1 LFFSIKIKSWIR
13 LQSLITSIFLI
24 TILGSSKKLDLD
36 EEIDLESD
44 MNMVDMDDLDD
55 DELSLDEGLSGSQVL
70 QSTSKRVRM
79 IFSVM
84 ASPNRIDI
92 LRILNS
98 KGPLTYSELKSLAGF
113 KSKKESGK
121 FAYHLRK
128 LLRQS
133 LVALN
138 KSERRYT
145 ITNLGKLVL
154 SLARQIEE
162 RSIIESGKMYVRTS
176 HSSIEEFNSQKIIQS
191 LVREGSLPL
200 ELAQKIT
207 EEVENRIY
215 KYQTAYLTG
224 SLIRELVNSVLLEH
238 GHEEYRHKLARVGLP
253 IFEVQE
259 MVSNAENI
267 ENGVEG
273 LLFKTGRIVFAEHL
287 LTSTLPKDIADAHLS
302 GDLHITN
309 PGLWSI
315 LPDTIFINV
324 KALIEDGIDLKGKYL
339 NVCRIP
345 PVKTLNNLSS
355 ALSMIIAL
363 VSKEASQEV
372 VLDDL
377 IPSLSKYSKD
387 LLELERKLV
396 DSFTTSSTT
405 MGYDNMST
413 VISFRI
419 PLGIDQKIV
428 KTVLSAYKT
437 YTKLTPIPKI
447 GLVIDYDKGKIT
459 DVSQIISEI
468 ITLGGK
474 VMFTKHNTS
483 QKGVTHP
490 KNSTST
496 LLHLGSLSINLPR
509 LAFESNKDETYFRAR
524 LALLMKP
531 ALDSMAKRNKNI
543 SNLIR
548 LGVNPILAAGTLYMQ
563 RSTVSLVINLVGL
576 QNAVYGILG
585 FKNNNEGQ
593 QILHKVIETA
603 VDIATKK
610 SKDLG
615 INIIV
620 SMTESDGS
628 ERFIAL
634 DAEKYG
640 KNSIQQITDTET
652 YSQGIVLDIDKISSL
667 TGKSAEITECNKISK
682 TLNGGLLLQIAIPKG
697 TKVDEI
703 KKVIE
708 KGVSITSSFKPVM
721 QVPIC
726 GNCGFK
732 DEKLGDKCPTCKSTY
747 II

>member
-1 LFFSIKIKSWIR
+1 M
-13 LQSLITSIFLI
+13 
-24 TILGSSKKLDLD
+24 GSKKELDL
-36 EEIDLESD
+36 EEVDLESD
-44 MNMVDMDDLDD
+44 MDLDSMDD
-55 DELSLDEGLSGSQVL
+55 DELSLDEEPSGNQVL

-176 HSSIEEFNSQKIIQS
+176 HDSIEEFNSQKIIQS

-253 IFEVQE
+253 TFEVQE
-259 MVSNAENI
+259 MITNAESVD
-267 ENGVEG
+267 NGVEG
-273 LLFKTGRIVFAEHL
+273 LLFKTGQTVFAEHL
-287 LTSTLPKDIADAHLS
+287 LTNTLPKDVADAHLS

-309 PGLWSI
+309 LGLWSI

-324 KALIEDGIDLKGKYL
+324 KTLIEDGIDLKGKSL
-339 NVCRIP
+339 GVCRIP
-345 PVKTLNNLSS
+345 SVKTASELSS

-363 VSKEASQEV
+363 ISKEASQEV
-372 VLDDL
+372 VLDEL
-377 IPSLSKYSKD
+377 IPLFSKHSKD
-387 LLELERKLV
+387 LPDLERKLV

-405 MGYDNMST
+405 VGYSKMPT
-413 VISFRI
+413 MVSFRI
-419 PLGIDQKIV
+419 SLGTDQKIV

-437 YTKLTPIPKI
+437 YAKLTPIPKI
-447 GLVIDYDKGKIT
+447 GLVIDYEKGKIS
-459 DVSQIISEI
+459 DVSTIISEI
-468 ITLGGK
+468 IALGGRI
-474 VMFTKHNTS
+474 MFAKHNIS
-483 QKGVTHP
+483 QQGIVCK
-490 KNSTST
+490 KNSTSAV
-496 LLHLGSLSINLPR
+496 LHLGSLSINLPR

-531 ALDSMAKRNKNI
+531 ALAAMALRNKTI

-548 LGVNPILAAGTLYMQ
+548 LGVNPILANNTQYMQ
-563 RSTVSLVINLVGL
+563 HGTASLVVNLVGL
-576 QNAVYGILG
+576 QNAVFGILG
-585 FKNNNEGQ
+585 FKDNKEGQ
-593 QILHKVIETA
+593 DILHKVVETA
-603 VDIATKK
+603 VDIASKK
-610 SKDLG
+610 GKELG
-615 INIIV
+615 IDVIV
-620 SMTESDGS
+620 GMIDSDGS
-628 ERFIAL
+628 DRFISL
-634 DAEKYG
+634 DGEKYG
-640 KNSIQQITDTET
+640 KSSVQEITDTEA
-652 YSQGIVLDIDKISSL
+652 YSQGMVFDIDTISNL
-667 TGKSAEITECNKISK
+667 TGKSIEITECNKISK
-682 TLNGGLLLQIAIPKG
+682 ILSGNLSVQITIPKG
-697 TKVDEI
+697 TGVDRI

-708 KGVSITSSFKPVM
+708 KASGITSSFKPVM
-721 QVPIC
+721 PVSTC

-732 DEKLGDKCPTCKSTY
+732 DDKLSEKCPNCKSTY

>member
-1 LFFSIKIKSWIR
+1 MVEMTL
-13 LQSLITSIFLI
+13 
-24 TILGSSKKLDLD
+24 KLDD
-36 EEIDLESD
+36 ES
-44 MNMVDMDDLDD
+44 
-55 DELSLDEGLSGSQVL
+55 STGQVL

-162 RSIIESGKMYVRTS
+162 RSIIEGGKMYVRTS
-176 HSSIEEFNSQKIIQS
+176 HDSIEEFNPQKIIQS

-215 KYQTAYLTG
+215 KYQTRYLTG

-259 MVSNAENI
+259 MISNAENI
-267 ENGVEG
+267 DNGVEG
-273 LLFKTGRIVFAEHL
+273 LLFKTGKIVFAEHL
-287 LTSTLPKDIADAHLS
+287 LTSTLPKDVADAHLS

-309 PGLWSI
+309 LGLWSI

-324 KALIEDGIDLKGKYL
+324 KTLIEDGIDLKGKYL
-339 NVCRIP
+339 GVCRIP
-345 PVKTLNNLSS
+345 SVKTLNNLSS

-363 VSKEASQEV
+363 ISKEASQEV
-372 VLDDL
+372 VMDDL
-377 IPSLSKYSKD
+377 ILLLSKYSKD
-387 LLELERKLV
+387 LPELERKLV
-396 DSFTTSSTT
+396 DTFTASSITI
-405 MGYDNMST
+405 GYSKMPT
-413 VISFRI
+413 VVSFRI
-419 PLGIDQKIV
+419 PLGAEQKIV

-437 YTKLTPIPKI
+437 YAKFTPLPKI
-447 GLVIDYDKGKIT
+447 GLVIDYEKGRIA
-459 DVSQIISEI
+459 DVSQTLSEI
-468 ITLGGK
+468 IILGGN
-474 VMFTKHNTS
+474 VIFTKQKTS
-483 QKGVTHP
+483 QQGVTYQKDTTP
-490 KNSTST
+490 SV
-496 LLHLGSLSINLPR
+496 LHLGSLSINLPR

-524 LALLMKP
+524 LALLIKP
-531 ALDSMAKRNKNI
+531 ALDSMALRKKSI

-548 LGVNPILAAGTLYMQ
+548 LGVSPILSANTQ
-563 RSTVSLVINLVGL
+563 HIQHSTVSLVINLIGL

-585 FKNNNEGQ
+585 FKNNSEGQ
-593 QILHKVIETA
+593 EILYKVIATA
-603 VDIATKK
+603 VDIASKK
-610 SKDLG
+610 GKNLG

-620 SMTESDGS
+620 SMTESDGT

-634 DAEKYG
+634 DGEKYG
-640 KNSIQQITDTET
+640 KNSVQQITNTET
-652 YSQGIVLDIDKISSL
+652 YSQGIIFDIDTLTSL
-667 TGKSAEITECNKISK
+667 TGKSPEITECNKIGK
-682 TLNGGLLLQIAIPKG
+682 ILNGGLLIQITIPKH

-708 KGVSITSSFKPVM
+708 KGAAITSSFKPVM

-726 GNCGFK
+726 GNCGSK
-732 DEKLGDKCPTCKSTY
+732 DEKLEDKCPACKSTY
-747 II
+747 IL

>member
-1 LFFSIKIKSWIR
+1 
-13 LQSLITSIFLI
+13 
-24 TILGSSKKLDLD
+24 LGSSKKLDLE

-44 MNMVDMDDLDD
+44 MDMGDMNDLGD

-176 HSSIEEFNSQKIIQS
+176 HDSIEEFNSQKIIQS

-200 ELAQKIT
+200 ELAQKLT

-287 LTSTLPKDIADAHLS
+287 LTSTLPKDMADAHLS

-324 KALIEDGIDLKGKYL
+324 KTLIEDGIDLKGKYL

-405 MGYDNMST
+405 MGYDKMST
-413 VISFRI
+413 MISFRI

-459 DVSQIISEI
+459 DVSQTVSEI

-548 LGVNPILAAGTLYMQ
+548 LGVNPILAANTLYMQ

-628 ERFIAL
+628 ERFITL

-640 KNSIQQITDTET
+640 KNSVQQITDTET
-652 YSQGIVLDIDKISSL
+652 YSEGIVVDIDKISSL

-682 TLNGGLLLQIAIPKG
+682 ILNGGLLLQIAIPKG

-747 II
+747 IL